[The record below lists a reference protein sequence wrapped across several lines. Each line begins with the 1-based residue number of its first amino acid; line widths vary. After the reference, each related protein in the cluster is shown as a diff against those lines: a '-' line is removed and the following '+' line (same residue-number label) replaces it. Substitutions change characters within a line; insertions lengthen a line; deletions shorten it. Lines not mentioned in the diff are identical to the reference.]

1 MKKKNHDVRLF
12 TFQRRKTMKKI
23 WSGAAVLMLAVLL
36 AIPAMAAEEQKTDRP
51 GGMHVESTIVK
62 STVEAIDYKTRTVTL
77 KGEKGS
83 LVQLIV
89 GDEARN
95 FNQVKKGDIVTFTY
109 TEGVAVDVQKA
120 SEAPKMVQTESIKR
134 AKLGE
139 KPGGS
144 IETVGFMTANVEA
157 IDYKTRLVTLTMPE
171 GNTLRFT
178 AGDQVKRLNEINKGD
193 EVVVEYMQK
202 ISIKVESPKK
212 AK

>member
-1 MKKKNHDVRLF
+1 
-12 TFQRRKTMKKI
+12 MKKI
-23 WSGAAVLMLAVLL
+23 WSGAAVLVLAVMLAV
-36 AIPAMAAEEQKTDRP
+36 PAMAAEEQKTDRP
-51 GGMHVESTIVK
+51 GGMRVESTIVR
-62 STVEAIDYKTRTVTL
+62 STVETIDYKTRTVTL
-77 KGEKGS
+77 RGEKGG
-83 LVQLIV
+83 LVELIV
-89 GDEARN
+89 GEEARN
-95 FNQVKKGDIVTFTY
+95 FNQMKKGDIVTFTY

-120 SEAPKMVQTESIKR
+120 SEAPKMVETESIKR

-144 IETVGFMTANVEA
+144 IETVGFMTAHVEA
-157 IDYKTRLVTLTMPE
+157 IDYKTRLVTLKMPE